1 MLSQLVYVSDRK
13 ATCSA
18 TEIEKILVSCKKNNA
33 SLNITGVLLYSPR
46 KFIQYLEGD
55 SKAIMRLYETI
66 KADPRHERTMM
77 ISYGPIIQRFF
88 PSWHMATREI
98 DRLNIEF
105 RTDISP
111 EDKQIFQKL
120 LSGGTY
126 NDSKV
131 LVLLKKFFS

>member
-18 TEIEKILVSCKKNNA
+18 TEIEKILISCKKNNV
-33 SLNITGVLLYSPR
+33 SLHVTGVLLYSPT

-55 SKAIMRLYETI
+55 SKTILRLYETI
-66 KADPRHERTMM
+66 KTDPRHERTMM
-77 ISYGPIIQRFF
+77 ISYGPISQRLF
-88 PSWHMATREI
+88 PSWHMATREM

-111 EDKQIFQKL
+111 EDKEIFQKL

>member
-18 TEIEKILVSCKKNNA
+18 KEIEKILISCKKNNA
-33 SLNITGVLLYSPR
+33 SLNVTGVLLYSLN

-55 SKAIMRLYETI
+55 SKAILRLYETI
-66 KADPRHERTMM
+66 KLDPRHERTMM
-77 ISYGPIIQRFF
+77 ISYGPITQRLF
-88 PSWHMATREI
+88 PSWQMATREI

-111 EDKQIFQKL
+111 EDKEIFQKL
-120 LSGGTY
+120 LAGSTY
-126 NDSKV
+126 NDSRV